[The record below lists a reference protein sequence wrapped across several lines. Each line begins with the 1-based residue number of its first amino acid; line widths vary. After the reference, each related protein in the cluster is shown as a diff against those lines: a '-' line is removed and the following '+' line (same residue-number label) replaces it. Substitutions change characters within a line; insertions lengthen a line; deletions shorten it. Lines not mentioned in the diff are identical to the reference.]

1 MYRIATRRIPRLLM
15 ALSALLSGL
24 AAVADPSPPP
34 SGGTLQLAIQ
44 SPPAGCTV
52 VAVDGQHPLPG
63 LLDQLYGSL
72 GYTPLWTTSARYEA
86 LIEALDGL
94 VADGLDP
101 ARYGAVALREQ
112 RERHAEDGA
121 WCRELLASSAYLVA
135 LHHLNHGALDR
146 ARLEPLWVEPGADVA
161 TLFPAPADALDALAR
176 DGLDDPVA
184 AFARARPALPLY
196 HRLREAHGAWRG
208 LTGLATWP
216 RVPAGPLLKPGMSD
230 PRVAL
235 LRERLA
241 LVGLVTGT
249 ADVTDV
255 AHYGD
260 DLVAATRAF
269 QRQHGIEV
277 DGVVGNETLRE
288 LNTARTFRQDQIRA
302 NLERLRWLWREMAPH
317 MVLVDIAGAE
327 ISYYRNGE
335 PHWQARVQVGTGAR
349 PTPSLKSRI
358 THLTLNPTW
367 TVPPTIYR
375 QDKLPEIRR
384 DLGYLAR
391 NRIRVLDP
399 AGRELD
405 PRAIDWSRPGA
416 VRLRQDAGPTS
427 ALGLVAIR
435 FPNPFAVYL
444 HDTPS
449 QHLFASHQRTFS
461 SGCVRVES
469 ALILA
474 DLLLA
479 GASDDERR
487 RIEMIRAS
495 GRTRNVNLPAPV
507 PLVMD
512 YWTVAVDGEGA
523 LAFRPDIYRRDP
535 ALVAALRA
543 MEQSR

>member
-288 LNTARTFRQDQIRA
+288 LNTARTFRQDQGA
-302 NLERLRWLWREMAPH
+302 LHPH
-317 MVLVDIAGAE
+317 AAGAE
-327 ISYYRNGE
+327 GALVAGE
-335 PHWQARVQVGTGAR
+335 QVLAGGVVQVHGEGIGKANRHQSQGACGPCILAQPDGPGTAPIDGAGIQLPPRRVQHPDA
-349 PTPSLKSRI
+349 
-358 THLTLNPTW
+358 
-367 TVPPTIYR
+367 VPGQVAEVATNFR
-375 QDKLPEIRR
+375 QL
-384 DLGYLAR
+384 
-391 NRIRVLDP
+391 VL
-399 AGRELD
+399 
-405 PRAIDWSRPGA
+405 
-416 VRLRQDAGPTS
+416 
-427 ALGLVAIR
+427 
-435 FPNPFAVYL
+435 
-444 HDTPS
+444 
-449 QHLFASHQRTFS
+449 
-461 SGCVRVES
+461 
-469 ALILA
+469 
-474 DLLLA
+474 
-479 GASDDERR
+479 
-487 RIEMIRAS
+487 
-495 GRTRNVNLPAPV
+495 
-507 PLVMD
+507 
-512 YWTVAVDGEGA
+512 AVDGGWHCPGGIEGQVGNA
-523 LAFRPDIYRRDP
+523 
-535 ALVAALRA
+535 
-543 MEQSR
+543 